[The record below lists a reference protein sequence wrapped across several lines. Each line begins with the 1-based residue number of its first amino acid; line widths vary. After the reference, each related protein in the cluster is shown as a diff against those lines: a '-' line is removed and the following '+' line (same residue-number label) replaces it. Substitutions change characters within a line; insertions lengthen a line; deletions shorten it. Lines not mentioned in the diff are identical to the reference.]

1 MLPMGAQSGR
11 TPTAGDLPIIRIA
24 LFAVIAAFGAV
35 TVLAVEQ
42 HGYWGIIQ
50 YHLPSS
56 AGWQVGAD
64 LVIACTLAG
73 IWMIVDA
80 RKTGRTVWP
89 YLLITLTLGS
99 FGPLFYLLLG
109 PIRNASL
116 SGESF
121 GSASS
126 HG

>member
-1 MLPMGAQSGR
+1 M
-11 TPTAGDLPIIRIA
+11 IRIA

-73 IWMIVDA
+73 IWMILDA
-80 RKTGRTVWP
+80 RKSGRTVWP
-89 YLLITLTLGS
+89 YLLVTLTLGS
-99 FGPLFYLLLG
+99 FGPLLYLLIG
-109 PIRNASL
+109 QFRNARVTA
-116 SGESF
+116 EHF
-121 GSASS
+121 GSAHS